1 MKYNSIRGMEDI
13 LPQQSTSW
21 QNMISTARCVF
32 NSFGYHEIILPV
44 AERTEVFTRTLGDSS
59 DIVNK
64 EMYTFEDKKGRS
76 LTLRPEGTASVVRA
90 VIEHGLLSSG
100 NTVKVFYIGPMFRY
114 ERPQKGRKRQFYQMG
129 VEFFGARSY
138 YSDCDAVLCM
148 SEICKKLDIPIVIK
162 INTLGCKSCLVKYTE
177 FIKKS
182 LTNKQDDL
190 CKDCATRIK
199 SNILRVF
206 DCKNK
211 NCKNILKDITPIY
224 EMVCDK
230 DKQQFTSFKDVLNK
244 FDVTFVEDRTLVR
257 GLDYYSGIIY
267 EAYIKDYNSDAVS
280 GGGRYNDLVSIM
292 GGPQTPSVGFAIGID
307 RLIEYKNDSSK
318 KEIDVFLV
326 SLGPSALHKNFEL
339 LITLRNLGFS
349 AEMEYEEKSPKSQF
363 RKANSFNAK
372 YVVVRG
378 EDEIKKDIIKI
389 KDMATGHEK
398 EIKENQLKT
407 VLSNKT

>member
-1 MKYNSIRGMEDI
+1 
-13 LPQQSTSW
+13 
-21 QNMISTARCVF
+21 
-32 NSFGYHEIILPV
+32 
-44 AERTEVFTRTLGDSS
+44 
-59 DIVNK
+59 
-64 EMYTFEDKKGRS
+64 
-76 LTLRPEGTASVVRA
+76 
-90 VIEHGLLSSG
+90 
-100 NTVKVFYIGPMFRY
+100 
-114 ERPQKGRKRQFYQMG
+114 
-129 VEFFGARSY
+129 
-138 YSDCDAVLCM
+138 
-148 SEICKKLDIPIVIK
+148 
-162 INTLGCKSCLVKYTE
+162 
-177 FIKKS
+177 
-182 LTNKQDDL
+182 
-190 CKDCATRIK
+190 
-199 SNILRVF
+199 
-206 DCKNK
+206 
-211 NCKNILKDITPIY
+211 TPIY

>member
-1 MKYNSIRGMEDI
+1 MEDI

>member
-1 MKYNSIRGMEDI
+1 MEDI

-21 QNMISTARCVF
+21 QNMISTARYVF